1 MTIANL
7 IKRPI
12 MLVPALIVLFLL
24 CTAEQGCSDT
34 SDTKE
39 RGDVE
44 RGQAQLVQN
53 QPAPV
58 FDWSLEREIFIQ
70 LYKARN
76 RATTTYHYTQSQF
89 TGKITWE
96 CVGIGFPI
104 AATTQLTNPM
114 KWVAQGVTIPQ
125 AEPNGMYAPPQS
137 DATFVPCLAPDGSL
151 SPARIEDHVSS
162 FFTPMMEVNG
172 KLVPVPG
179 KTPSFGIAVSS
190 LHK

>member
-1 MTIANL
+1 MTKL
-7 IKRPI
+7 QKHPI
-12 MLVPALIVLFLL
+12 LAVCGLCAIFFL
-24 CTAEQGCSDT
+24 CTAESGCEDK

-39 RGDVE
+39 RLDVE

-58 FDWSLEREIFIQ
+58 FQFSLERHIMIE

-76 RATTTYHYTQSQF
+76 KAVTTYSYVQSPF
-89 TGKITWE
+89 TGKIQWE
-96 CVGIGFPI
+96 CVSIGFPI

-114 KWVAQGVTIPQ
+114 KTDHSGQTVTIPQ

-137 DATFVPCLAPDGSL
+137 SATFVPCVGPDGSIT
-151 SPARIEDHVSS
+151 PARIERDVDTY
-162 FFTPMMEVNG
+162 FQPMMEVNG

-179 KTPSFGIAVSS
+179 KTPSFSISA
-190 LHK
+190 KIPK

>member
-1 MTIANL
+1 M
-7 IKRPI
+7 KRLTKSRVFTVCL
-12 MLVPALIVLFLL
+12 MLFAFFA
-24 CTAEQGCSDT
+24 CTAESGCEDK

-39 RGDVE
+39 RADVE

-53 QPAPV
+53 QPAPI
-58 FDWSLEREIFIQ
+58 FQWSLERHIMIK
-70 LYKARN
+70 LYEARN
-76 RATTTYHYTQSQF
+76 KAVTTYNYTQSQF

-114 KWVAQGVTIPQ
+114 KLAYNSGGATIPQ

-137 DATFVPCLAPDGSL
+137 SATFVPCIAPDGEIA
-151 SPARIEDHVSS
+151 PARVEDNVST
-162 FFTPMMEVNG
+162 FFQPMEEVGG

-179 KTPSFGIAVSS
+179 NKPTFTISKTAG
-190 LHK
+190 K